1 MSFFPPLYETIVN
14 ILVYLA
20 IGAWLITAKDTEE
33 RLKLVVIV
41 IGFFALLALFPND
54 FFLVQS
60 LIVAWLILT
69 GAEMLVSRYVMLGL
83 LAVTV
88 ILSTVMP
95 AFFFINFIFYIIVL
109 GGFILL
115 GFRKILNMVKG
126 VG

>member
-20 IGAWLITAKDTEE
+20 VGAWLITAKNSDE
-33 RLKLVVIV
+33 RLKTVVIV

-60 LIVAWLILT
+60 LIVAWLIFT
-69 GAEMLVSRYVMLGL
+69 GAEMIVSRYVMLGL
-83 LAVTV
+83 LALTV

-95 AFFFINFIFYIIVL
+95 AFFFINFLFYVIVL
-109 GGFILL
+109 GGFLLL
-115 GFRKILNMVKG
+115 GLRKILNMVKG